1 MSRDWEEMSESR
13 RAAGKLNREETNM
26 DEMLD
31 SDSSVPRVEFCA
43 SSVTNNNL
51 PSHRTVV
58 NNSPESML
66 DSSSPISLGVSNN
79 GGSDFENLL
88 HRLGGFGARQRLLL
102 GLSCVP
108 NIFVA
113 FVYFSDSLLTL
124 APNHHCQI
132 DWAMLPAELRNASD
146 GAILNAT
153 LPVVNDSHP
162 GTPGGVRQRQS
173 QCQQFIFENETRR
186 GPVPCQQGWVYYNI
200 EGLRDNMVTQWNL
213 VCDSYWKVPVEEVC
227 FIIGILTGYLLLGCA
242 ADRFGRLKSFLFS
255 LFLTVFFGVLVC
267 VSPSPSIF
275 ILTRFF
281 LGASTAGVYLCLYIT
296 RLELCDPARRL
307 MGTMIAGLFTIS
319 GQFLLLGVALGCQSW
334 RGLQGA
340 IVAPLALFLSYG
352 LPGVFPESPR
362 WLLVSGW
369 PQKAKEILQSFS
381 DSRDEE
387 LFRELDSVT
396 LFESSVASWEVAANK
411 LLHCRNIWR
420 NICILG
426 FTSFISHGIHHCY
439 GTFRRDVRGSQTGFY
454 SSYLLSAGMGGLACL
469 FLCLTVDKFGRR
481 GILLLTM
488 TLTGIASLVLLGL
501 IEYLNEVA
509 ITIFSVL
516 GLFSSYAAAA
526 LSVLF
531 AAEVI
536 PTIVRGVGV
545 GLILSLGAVGR
556 LTSPIMDL
564 HNQYG
569 YFLHHVVYT
578 SLALLCILSIML
590 LPESKRKPL
599 PETLRDGELYRRPS
613 LLRKRRD
620 NVPLLSTPNPSI

>member
-1 MSRDWEEMSESR
+1 MSESR

-88 HRLGGFGARQRLLL
+88 PRLGGFGARQRLLL

-242 ADRFGRLKSFLFS
+242 ADR
-255 LFLTVFFGVLVC
+255 
-267 VSPSPSIF
+267 
-275 ILTRFF
+275 
-281 LGASTAGVYLCLYIT
+281 
-296 RLELCDPARRL
+296 
-307 MGTMIAGLFTIS
+307 
-319 GQFLLLGVALGCQSW
+319 
-334 RGLQGA
+334 
-340 IVAPLALFLSYG
+340 

-569 YFLHHVVYT
+569 YFLHHVVYA